1 MKLYISL
8 RYSNVRGSYKDIMV
22 DMIINDNEVKFQ
34 KSPLDDTEFIN
45 LTNEQFKKAVEIAK
59 SMLIE
64 SHMTYKSFSSYEVI
78 KYEQ

>member
-64 SHMTYKSFSSYEVI
+64 NHMTYKSFSSYEVI
-78 KYEQ
+78 RYEQ